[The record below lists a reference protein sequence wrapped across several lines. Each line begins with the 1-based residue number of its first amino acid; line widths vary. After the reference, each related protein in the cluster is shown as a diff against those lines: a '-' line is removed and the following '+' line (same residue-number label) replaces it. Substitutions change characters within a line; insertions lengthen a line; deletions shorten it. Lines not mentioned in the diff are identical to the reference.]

1 MKKSIIAIL
10 LIAAWSFC
18 FAQNKGEIIGQPDS
32 IPIHNKLNQTVKPLD
47 IREVIMK
54 IIARHSDR
62 NLLYETK
69 KGHSYM
75 MSVAVLFNA
84 KGKID
89 TVYFSNNMSSDLKKI
104 IRPNSELI
112 QKLRSVGLTFPQ
124 YKDKLAMFLVIFKQ
138 AGDNVL
144 DYDSQFLN
152 GFNNLWPEFSLK
164 DRNKPIILLKSYLN
178 EFIIRI

>member
-1 MKKSIIAIL
+1 MKKSTIAIL

-18 FAQNKGEIIGQPDS
+18 FAQKKGEIIGQPDS
-32 IPIHNKLNQTVKPLD
+32 TPVHIKLNQTVKPLD
-47 IREVIMK
+47 IRVPIMN

-62 NLLYETK
+62 NLLYKTK

-75 MSVAVLFNA
+75 MSIAVLFNVE
-84 KGKID
+84 GKID
-89 TVYFSNNMSSDLKKI
+89 TVYFSNNMSSELKAI

-112 QKLRSVGLTFPQ
+112 QKFRNLGLTCPQ

-138 AGDNVL
+138 EGDNVL
-144 DYDSQFLN
+144 EYDSQFLN
-152 GFNNLWPEFSLK
+152 GFNNLWPEFSPK
-164 DRNKPIILLKSYLN
+164 DRSKPIILLKSYLS